1 MPDIQFDSLGDF
13 LNMGGYAFYVWT
25 AYLITLVV
33 LAANLL
39 LPLRDRKRVLKLLK
53 ARMQREAA
61 QSGQS
66 GFAEREF
73 GGRVEE

>member
-1 MPDIQFDSLGDF
+1 MPDIQFDSLADF

-25 AYLITLVV
+25 AYFLAFVV
-33 LAANLL
+33 LGANLL
-39 LPLRDRKRVLKLLK
+39 LPLRDRKRVLKLLR

-66 GFAEREF
+66 AAAEE
-73 GGRVEE
+73 

>member
-25 AYLITLVV
+25 AYLITFVV

-66 GFAEREF
+66 GLTGFA
-73 GGRVEE
+73 GRAEE

>member
-25 AYLITLVV
+25 AYLFTLVV
-33 LAANLL
+33 LALNLL

-53 ARMQREAA
+53 VRMQRDAA

-66 GFAEREF
+66 GLKE
-73 GGRVEE
+73 GVEE

>member
-1 MPDIQFDSLGDF
+1 MPDIQFESFSDF

-25 AYLITLVV
+25 AYFLALVV
-33 LAANLL
+33 LGANLL

-66 GFAEREF
+66 G
-73 GGRVEE
+73 RVEE